1 MVKFQKLR
9 KYLEKIFREQEE
21 EILELSAIKLP
32 VKPEIKPRSS
42 KDITHKLKQ
51 GTIHRLERELISAV
65 HEGDTTIRTWKE
77 YESTYQVIHG
87 VEYLQHKREI
97 RQYTETTK
105 LQRPVPKVYE
115 TPQRED
121 AQPQLS
127 IKQEP
132 LKEHKAQ
139 PSHLVA
145 RNSDIS

>member
-21 EILELSAIKLP
+21 ILNLSQIKSLL
-32 VKPEIKPRSS
+32 KLEIKPSSS

-65 HEGDTTIRTWKE
+65 HEGDTTTRTWKE
-77 YESTYQVIHG
+77 YESIYQIICG
-87 VEYLQHKREI
+87 VEHLKSKREI

-115 TPQRED
+115 QSQKENK
-121 AQPQLS
+121 QLRLS
-127 IKQEP
+127 LQQEP

-139 PSHLVA
+139 PSYLVA